1 MDLMVYKGLL
11 AITIYFER
19 ESASTFSL
27 ELWTMSVDTCSTE
40 MDLGFLLYITEV
52 VETKIIPH
60 SSHQLTWFH
69 LLETAE
75 YVYEEG
81 QTATPPSLC
90 LCEDADYELLSASST
105 LLLVTSNHRGSLLI
119 LTLSCDDGD
128 GGL

>member
-1 MDLMVYKGLL
+1 MPKDYDSNLSKLLVIKLCTNHWEEVKG
-11 AITIYFER
+11 
-19 ESASTFSL
+19 
-27 ELWTMSVDTCSTE
+27 
-40 MDLGFLLYITEV
+40 
-52 VETKIIPH
+52 IPLSGCGRWR